1 MSYIWV
7 NILPAVTGRGPNKF
21 CTRTEMTPKKVIC
34 LLVTKYGPG
43 VLKNTEGVTL
53 PPHST
58 KVLEAGEY
66 SFTVCTA
73 TQG

>member
-21 CTRTEMTPKKVIC
+21 STRTEMTPKKVIR

-43 VLKNTEGVTL
+43 VLRAPEGVTL

-58 KVLEAGEY
+58 RVLEAGGY
-66 SFTVCTA
+66 SFAVCTA